1 MIEFTELKRY
11 IKGRYP
17 SLAEFCREYGISYQ
31 RLYAMGNTYVRRKTR
46 ERMADFLG
54 MNRRQKREIMGL

>member
-1 MIEFTELKRY
+1 MMDFTGLKKY
-11 IKGRYP
+11 IRGRYP

-31 RLYAMGNTYVRRKTR
+31 RLYAMGNTYVRRRTR

>member
-1 MIEFTELKRY
+1 MMDFTGLKRY
-11 IKGRYP
+11 IRCRYP
-17 SLAEFCREYGISYQ
+17 SIVAFCREYGISCQ
-31 RLYAMGNTYVRRKTR
+31 RLYAMGKTYVRKNTR

>member
-1 MIEFTELKRY
+1 MMDFTGLKRY
-11 IKGRYP
+11 IRCRYP
-17 SLAEFCREYGISYQ
+17 SLAVFCREYGISYQ
-31 RLYAMGNTYVRRKTR
+31 RLFAMGKTYVRKDTR

>member
-1 MIEFTELKRY
+1 MIDFTGLKRY
-11 IKGRYP
+11 IRGRYP

-31 RLYAMGNTYVRRKTR
+31 RLYAMGNTYVRRRTR

-54 MNRRQKREIMGL
+54 MSRRQKREIMGL

>member
-1 MIEFTELKRY
+1 MMDFTGLKRY
-11 IKGRYP
+11 IRCIYP
-17 SLAEFCREYGISYQ
+17 SIAEFCREYGISYQ
-31 RLYAMGNTYVRRKTR
+31 RLYVMGNTYVRRRTR